1 MDNPVKRYK
10 RAKHTEYIEQEVKT
24 LEHEM
29 TPEEIQEK
37 IRGVLE
43 GAMKLTYHV
52 DSVKIT
58 QCKEKDQE
66 GDMSPFRRLPDEVR
80 KIIRTNCYI
89 LPVTT
94 WFHSTRISG
103 HELIGECPLLVGKQR
118 LTRSHRKSKRIWHTE
133 IR

>member
-1 MDNPVKRYK
+1 MDGPLKRFK
-10 RAKHTEYIEQEVKT
+10 RAKHVEYIEQEVKV

-29 TPEEIQEK
+29 TPEEIQEGINK
-37 IRGVLE
+37 VLE

-52 DSVKIT
+52 DSIKIT

-94 WFHSTRISG
+94 WLHSTRISG
-103 HELIGECPLLVGKQR
+103 RELTGKA
-118 LTRSHRKSKRIWHTE
+118 LTILKLIWSYREPERIRNKE